1 MTEAH
6 TKEQISRAYMG
17 VLAACAGMT
26 ISTASQDYGIDE
38 TFKDVEYDPI
48 AKEYSE
54 TGYGLDYQL
63 KATVNARVK
72 NGVIKYSLE
81 MKNYRKLIQTRV
93 GTPRILVVYAMPK
106 EADKWVVVEKDET
119 TLQKCAWW
127 CSLKGKPEVNN
138 KERVTVSIPINQ
150 QLTPE
155 SLKEMMN
162 KVKDGVEL

>member
-6 TKEQISRAYMG
+6 TKEQISRSYMG

-26 ISTASQDYGIDE
+26 ISTASQDYGIDG
-38 TFKDVEYDPI
+38 TFKDVEYDPA

-54 TGYGLDYQL
+54 TGYGIDYQL
-63 KATVNARVK
+63 KATVNASVK

-106 EADKWVVVEKDET
+106 ETNKWVAVNKDET

-138 KERVTVSIPINQ
+138 KERVTVSIPVNQ

-155 SLKEMMN
+155 SLKEMMD

>member
-6 TKEQISRAYMG
+6 AKEQISRSYMG

-26 ISTASQDYGIDE
+26 ISTASQDYGIDG
-38 TFKDVEYDPI
+38 TFKDVEYDPV

-54 TGYGLDYQL
+54 TGYGIDYQL
-63 KATVNARVK
+63 KATVNAKVK
-72 NGVIKYSLE
+72 DGVIKYSLE

-106 EADKWVVVEKDET
+106 EEKQWVIVEKKET

-127 CSLKGKPEVNN
+127 CSLKGRPEVGN
-138 KERVTVSIPINQ
+138 KERITVSIPANQ

-155 SLKEMMN
+155 SLKEIMS